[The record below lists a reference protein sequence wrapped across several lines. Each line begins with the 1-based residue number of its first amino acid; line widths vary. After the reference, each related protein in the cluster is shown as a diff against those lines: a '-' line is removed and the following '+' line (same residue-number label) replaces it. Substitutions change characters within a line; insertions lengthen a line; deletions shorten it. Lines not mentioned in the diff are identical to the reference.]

1 MYTAVTIFKI
11 QRLLLVT
18 LLFTMSS
25 CYSVR
30 VVSTGTPEPDAL
42 NTSTHALYRFK
53 KVHVLD
59 TVISLKVLEGDF
71 HLTRKC
77 NSGGF
82 YSFEYRVSLGSVL
95 LGAVTFSKKRRV
107 NIKYICLKE
116 SD

>member
-1 MYTAVTIFKI
+1 MKA
-11 QRLLLVT
+11 LLII
-18 LLFTMSS
+18 LLFTISS

-30 VVSTGTPEPDAL
+30 VLSTGTPEPDPL
-42 NTSTHALYRFK
+42 NTSTDPLYRFK
-53 KVHVLD
+53 KVHELD
-59 TVISLKVLEGDF
+59 TVISLKLIEDKF
-71 HLTRKC
+71 HLTKKC

-82 YSFEYRVSLGSVL
+82 YSFEYRVSLGSAL